1 MLLGAV
7 AFIGLGIHQFHLRKH
22 VDELERAGKVTAEA
36 AARIRRKPMRR
47 AGWICVAAGIC
58 FLFLSFLNS

>member
-1 MLLGAV
+1 
-7 AFIGLGIHQFHLRKH
+7 LRKH